1 MTIEELKKSGSIIF
15 ECISGSRAYGLDTP
29 SSDTDIRGVFILPKE
44 HFYSLDYIGQV
55 NNESNDIVYYE
66 LRKFIELCS
75 KNNPNILELLNVP
88 EECILYKHEI
98 FNEIRLELFLSKQCE
113 KSFAN
118 YAYAQIKKARG
129 LEKKIVNPVEK
140 ERKSVLDFCFVY
152 TNGKSLPL
160 NIFLEKN
167 NIQQEH
173 CGISNIAHL
182 KDCHNLYYNP
192 DIPYKGIIKSDKAND
207 IALSSIPKEEAPIG
221 MLFFNKD
228 GYSSYCKKYK
238 EYWDWVGKRNEERYK
253 TTISHGKNYD
263 SKNMMHT
270 FRLLHM
276 AKEIASEHTIHVRR
290 PDREF
295 LLDIKHGKYEYD
307 ELVDWAENLK
317 QDLENQYVKS
327 TIPIRPQIEAIN
339 DLLYSLR
346 EKFYLENLEAKH

>member
-1 MTIEELKKSGSIIF
+1 MTIEELKASGNIIF

-88 EECILYKHEI
+88 KECVLYKHPIFDEI
-98 FNEIRLELFLSKQCE
+98 KLEFFLSKQCK

-129 LEKKIVNPVEK
+129 LEKKIVNPVDK
-140 ERKSVLDFCFVY
+140 KRKTVLDFCFVY
-152 TNGKSLPL
+152 EEGKSFPL
-160 NIFLEKN
+160 KTFLDAKNIK
-167 NIQQEH
+167 QEN
-173 CGISNIAHL
+173 CGVANIAHL
-182 KDCHNLYYNP
+182 KDCNNLYHSL
-192 DIPYKGIIKSDKAND
+192 DIPYKGVTRSDKAND
-207 IALSSIPKEEAPIG
+207 IALSSIPKGEKVIG

-228 GYSSYCKKYK
+228 GYSTYCKKYK
-238 EYWDWVGKRNEERYK
+238 EYWDWVDKRNEERYK

-276 AKEIASEHTIHVRR
+276 AKEIASENTINVKR
-290 PDREF
+290 PDRTF
-295 LLDIKHGKYEYD
+295 LLDVKKGKYEYD
-307 ELVDWAENLK
+307 ELVTWAEERKLELEELYTSSNLPESPNLK
-317 QDLENQYVKS
+317 K
-327 TIPIRPQIEAIN
+327 IN
-339 DLLYSLR
+339 DLLINTR
-346 EKFYLENLEAKH
+346 NGFYNKIE

>member
-1 MTIEELKKSGSIIF
+1 MTIEELKESGHIIF

-29 SSDTDIRGVFILPKE
+29 TSDTDIRGVFILPKE
-44 HFYSLDYIGQV
+44 SFYSLDYVGQV

-88 EECILYKHEI
+88 EECVLYRHPI
-98 FNEIRLELFLSKQCE
+98 FDGIKLDYFLSKQCE

-152 TNGKSLPL
+152 EHGKSIPL
-160 NIFLEKN
+160 KVFLDMKNIK
-167 NIQQEH
+167 QEN
-173 CGISNIAHL
+173 CGVANIAHL
-182 KDCHNLYYNP
+182 KDCNNLYHSLE
-192 DIPYKGIIKSDKAND
+192 IPYKGITRSDRAND
-207 IALSSIPKEEAPIG
+207 IALSSIPKGEAAIG

-228 GYSSYCKKYK
+228 GYSTYCKKYK
-238 EYWDWVGKRNEERYK
+238 EYWDWVDKRNEERYK
-253 TTISHGKNYD
+253 TTVSHGKNYD

-276 AKEIASEHTIHVRR
+276 AKEIASESTINVKRS
-290 PDREF
+290 DRAF
-295 LLDIKHGKYEYD
+295 LLDIKKGKFEYD
-307 ELVDWAENLK
+307 ELVSWAEERKLELEELYATSNLPERP
-317 QDLENQYVKS
+317 DLN
-327 TIPIRPQIEAIN
+327 RIN
-339 DLLYSLR
+339 DLLINIR
-346 EKFYLENLEAKH
+346 ERFYQ